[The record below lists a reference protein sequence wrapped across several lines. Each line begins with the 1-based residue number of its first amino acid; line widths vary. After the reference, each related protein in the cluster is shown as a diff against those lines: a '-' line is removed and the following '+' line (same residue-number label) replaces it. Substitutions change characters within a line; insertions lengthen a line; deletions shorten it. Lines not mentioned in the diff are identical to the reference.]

1 MCGIFGWL
9 TTDNSNRINVE
20 VGRSLSQLLSHRGPD
35 AYGQYHSSRC
45 FLGHQRLKVIDLS
58 DEANQPM
65 SDPSGRY
72 YVIFNGEIYNYIEL
86 RKELEKEGLRFRT
99 ASDTEVLLRAYITWG
114 KKCFS
119 RLEGMFVFAIYDSLD
134 HSLVLCRDFAGQK
147 PLYYT
152 LQGGHFI
159 FASELRGIIEHP
171 DVEGNIDIMNVF
183 KYHIYDVFPFE
194 TTPIQNVFKLLPGH
208 LLELR
213 DGKVTI
219 EKYWQSV
226 PGAGSITSVDE
237 ALDQLDSLLTA
248 SLIKHLRSDVPY
260 GVFLSGGVDPSLV
273 AYYARKVLNAE
284 ELKTFVVAVNFMGF
298 DERPTAMAVS
308 DWLGCRSHVFHL
320 DEQGIFSSMN
330 EMFVHI
336 DEPLADPG
344 LMNAH
349 FISKNARQHIKVAL
363 AGDGGDELF
372 GGYVTFRAI
381 PWLREIGYLPDRL
394 LLPFIHLVR
403 KMSPDKYG
411 YMSLDFKLQQF
422 MKGYRTEDVYR
433 LPCWLAAFSPHQLFS
448 LYKKDYVAR
457 FSSPG
462 ALNDELFHELS
473 SSVGETGTNSLANVM
488 LLQYQKFFLPE
499 FVLAHTDRASMQ
511 QSLEVRC
518 PLLDKPIFEFANTLP
533 LHLKVN
539 NSKLKVLLF
548 ELLNHLDF
556 PQEAV
561 RHPKRGFTFPLA
573 SWLRGRLKHVML
585 DVLSPENIDAV
596 GVFDR
601 LFIEQL
607 IREHVSGK
615 ANHYRELWNLIVLF
629 QWIKKYS
636 KLTFHA

>member
-1 MCGIFGWL
+1 
-9 TTDNSNRINVE
+9 
-20 VGRSLSQLLSHRGPD
+20 
-35 AYGQYHSSRC
+35 
-45 FLGHQRLKVIDLS
+45 
-58 DEANQPM
+58 
-65 SDPSGRY
+65 
-72 YVIFNGEIYNYIEL
+72 
-86 RKELEKEGLRFRT
+86 
-99 ASDTEVLLRAYITWG
+99 
-114 KKCFS
+114 
-119 RLEGMFVFAIYDSLD
+119 
-134 HSLVLCRDFAGQK
+134 
-147 PLYYT
+147 
-152 LQGGHFI
+152 
-159 FASELRGIIEHP
+159 
-171 DVEGNIDIMNVF
+171 
-183 KYHIYDVFPFE
+183 
-194 TTPIQNVFKLLPGH
+194 
-208 LLELR
+208 
-213 DGKVTI
+213 
-219 EKYWQSV
+219 
-226 PGAGSITSVDE
+226 
-237 ALDQLDSLLTA
+237 
-248 SLIKHLRSDVPY
+248 
-260 GVFLSGGVDPSLV
+260 
-273 AYYARKVLNAE
+273 
-284 ELKTFVVAVNFMGF
+284 
-298 DERPTAMAVS
+298 
-308 DWLGCRSHVFHL
+308 
-320 DEQGIFSSMN
+320 
-330 EMFVHI
+330 
-336 DEPLADPG
+336 
-344 LMNAH
+344 
-349 FISKNARQHIKVAL
+349 
-363 AGDGGDELF
+363 
-372 GGYVTFRAI
+372 
-381 PWLREIGYLPDRL
+381 
-394 LLPFIHLVR
+394 
-403 KMSPDKYG
+403 
-411 YMSLDFKLQQF
+411 MSLDFNLQQF
-422 MKGYRTEDVYR
+422 MKGYRTEDVDR

-539 NSKLKVLLF
+539 NSQLKVLLF